1 MLVYRRVH
9 RIVMGYDTKVHESHN
24 CFPCGKLWYIN
35 HAKNIY
41 LYIYMHYT
49 MVNAPKTNIYWL
61 IVVLNAIIIYMPQKL
76 GI

>member
-1 MLVYRRVH
+1 
-9 RIVMGYDTKVHESHN
+9 
-24 CFPCGKLWYIN
+24 
-35 HAKNIY
+35 
-41 LYIYMHYT
+41 MHYT